1 MRATI
6 IGCVLVG
13 VVSMARPSEGTSKG
27 MPWLT
32 LAPEVGYVFFKEGEL
47 EKTYHAKVPT
57 RHGFVFK
64 GHADLGGDYGALEL
78 APLYTRQSAG
88 GLVGTLNGV
97 GGEVSLVYRHPSGPF
112 HPGIGIGFHG
122 VFYTPN
128 DNIQKGVDIMA
139 RAPIGMTYYFA
150 RYVGLV
156 LETGLMIGATGIQFE
171 ESDNP
176 VQYNLSEKMEYAL
189 VFGIDILMGLRFP

>member
-6 IGCVLVG
+6 SIGVLVLFLG
-13 VVSMARPSEGTSKG
+13 SARYSEASPHDI
-27 MPWLT
+27 PWLS
-32 LAPEVGYVFFKEGEL
+32 LAPEVGYVFFKKGEL
-47 EKTYHAKVPT
+47 EKTYHAEVPT
-57 RHGFVFK
+57 RHGFVLK

-88 GLVGTLNGV
+88 GLVGKLNGV
-97 GGEVSLVYRHPSGPF
+97 GGEVTLVYRHPSGPF

-139 RAPIGMTYYFA
+139 RAPLGVTYYFA
-150 RYVGLV
+150 RYLGLV
-156 LETGLMIGATGIQFE
+156 LEVGMMIGTTGIQFE
-171 ESDNP
+171 ADDNP
-176 VQYNLSEKMEYAL
+176 VRYNLSDKMEYAL
-189 VFGIDILMGLRFP
+189 VFGVDILIGLRFP